1 MTKQEAIKIL
11 AVLKAAYPNSYKG
24 LTKDEANGII
34 GVWATQFVNI
44 PYALVSMAIN
54 KLISTN
60 TFPPTINE
68 VKEKIRSLYSEAVWL
83 RTLHRQALEI
93 RHEQG
98 FEDAF
103 ADQILD
109 ERTLAQVNEI
119 IRLTSP
125 MRDKQLLEP
134 SLGELLKGFNQYL
147 ESGNDTQTPLLGGGN
162 NDGDI

>member
-44 PYALVSMAIN
+44 PCALVSMAIN

-83 RTLHRQALEI
+83 RTQHRQALEI

-125 MRDKQLLEP
+125 MRGKQHLEP